1 MDRTI
6 LLLEDDESLRRGVS
20 FKLQKEGYS
29 VFSAATVEEG
39 KILFSEKNI
48 QLIVCDITLPDGN
61 GFDFCSY
68 IRQDLKSDVRFMFL
82 TALDQEIDMVMGY
95 EAGADDYVT
104 KPFSLAVFMSK
115 VRAVF
120 NRMERSGSINSDEDE
135 FESDVVKSGEVS
147 FYPKDMRLFVG
158 NEKVELTKNE
168 CKILQLFLNNP
179 KQILS
184 KNQILNQIFDM
195 EENYVDDNTV
205 AVNICRLRDK
215 IMDNDRADKYIK
227 NVRGMGYIWSR
238 TVD

>member
-1 MDRTI
+1 MSRTI
-6 LLLEDDESLRRGVS
+6 LLLEDEESLRRGVS
-20 FKLQKEGYS
+20 FKLEKEGYI
-29 VFSAATVEEG
+29 VLSAATVNEG
-39 KILFSEKNI
+39 KLMFAENDIKLV
-48 QLIVCDITLPDGN
+48 VCDITLPDGS
-61 GFDFCSY
+61 GLDFCRY
-68 IRQDLKSDVRFMFL
+68 IRHDLKSDVRFMFL

-115 VRAVF
+115 VQVVF
-120 NRMERSGSINSDEDE
+120 NRLDKSVTLVNGENELSA
-135 FESDVVKSGEVS
+135 DVVKSGELS

-158 NEKVELTKNE
+158 QKKVELTKNE

-184 KNQILNQIFDM
+184 KNQILEHIFDM

-215 IMDNDRADKYIK
+215 IMDNDRTDKYIK